1 VERAGFFASSS
12 TDASYDAG
20 PGHSGHRPGK
30 SATTRAALVVFVL
43 WGATLAGEHVARL
56 ASWRLGTTVLC
67 AGLVVWAGRHTSVLI
82 TIAAVLGLTGGAT
95 AWHAVPVVPTVAC
108 GGMARLVTDP
118 EGWRG
123 ATEAVVELNG
133 HRLRVTARGT
143 AAGRLAARVSGES
156 VRVEGRCSPAV
167 RRHERVRHVTGRLEA
182 RTVSEGFSPGSAAVR
197 ASTRV
202 RRAVT
207 DGVATMDHDK
217 RSLFTGL
224 VIGDDRDQ
232 PADMVARFRAS
243 GLSHL
248 CAVSGQNVAH
258 VLAAFSPLLRRRRPA
273 VRLAL
278 TLGLLAWFALLTRM
292 EPSVLRA
299 CTMAG
304 AVALNGAWRLVANPR
319 LILCLSAGGLLVVD
333 PMLAFSVGFA
343 LSVSAT
349 AGLAWL
355 SAPIGRHL
363 GVLTRGRVPRLRE
376 VTAATLAAQVGTAPV
391 LLLVFGSV
399 PVVSLVAN
407 PLAVGVAGIVM
418 LVGLPAALLAAVV
431 PVLEPVV
438 SRLLAVPVGWVDLV
452 ARVCAAVGPT
462 GAANLWCWAGV
473 GVVAA
478 VAWRRTRWRNG
489 AGATAV

>member
-1 VERAGFFASSS
+1 MVA
-12 TDASYDAG
+12 
-20 PGHSGHRPGK
+20 
-30 SATTRAALVVFVL
+30 VL
-43 WGATLAGEHVARL
+43 WAGTLVGEHVARL
-56 ASWRLGTTVLC
+56 ATWRLGATLVC
-67 AGLVVWAGRHTSVLI
+67 AGAVLLVGGRTSILVVV
-82 TIAAVLGLTGGAT
+82 AAVLGLTGGAA
-95 AWHAVPVVPTVAC
+95 AWHGVAVVPTVSC
-108 GGMARLVTDP
+108 GGSARLVTDP
-118 EGWRG
+118 ERWRG
-123 ATEAVVELNG
+123 AVEAVVEIDG
-133 HRLRVTARGT
+133 HRLRVIARGT
-143 AAGRLAARVSGES
+143 AAGRLGARVSGES
-156 VRVEGRCSPAV
+156 VHLEGRCSPAV

-182 RTVSEGFSPGSAAVR
+182 RHVSEEFSPGSAAVR

-207 DGVATMDHDK
+207 DGVATMDHEK

-232 PADMVARFRAS
+232 PSDMVARFRAS

-319 LILCLSAGGLLVVD
+319 LILCLSAGALLVVD

-355 SAPIGRHL
+355 SAPIARHL
-363 GVLTRGRVPRLRE
+363 AVLTRGRVPRLRE
-376 VTAATLAAQVGTAPV
+376 VTAATLAAQIGTAPV
-391 LLLVFGSV
+391 LVLVFGSV

-438 SRLLAVPVGWVDLV
+438 SRAVSVPVGWVDFV

-462 GAANLWCWAGV
+462 GTANTWCWSVV
-473 GVVAA
+473 GVLA
-478 VAWRRTRWRNG
+478 VVVWRRARRGNG
-489 AGATAV
+489 TGATAV

>member
-1 VERAGFFASSS
+1 VA
-12 TDASYDAG
+12 
-20 PGHSGHRPGK
+20 
-30 SATTRAALVVFVL
+30 VL
-43 WGATLAGEHVARL
+43 WCATLAGEHAPRL
-56 ASWRLGTTVLC
+56 ASWRLGASLLC
-67 AGLVVWAGRHTSVLI
+67 AGLVVWAGSRAIVLVAV
-82 TIAAVLGLTGGAT
+82 AAVLGLTGGAA
-95 AWHAVPVVPTVAC
+95 AWHGAPLVPTTAC
-108 GGMARLVTDP
+108 GGTARLVTDP
-118 EGWRG
+118 ERWRG
-123 ATEAVVELNG
+123 GTEAVVELDG
-133 HRLRVTARGT
+133 HRLQVTARGT

-156 VRVEGRCSPAV
+156 VRVEGRCSPTV

-182 RTVSEGFSPGSAAVR
+182 RSVSEEFSPGSAAVR

-202 RRAVT
+202 RRAVS
-207 DGVATMDHDK
+207 DGVATMDHEK

-232 PADMVARFRAS
+232 PTDMVARFRGT

-273 VRLAL
+273 VRLVL

-304 AVALNGAWRLVANPR
+304 AVALNGTWRLVANPR
-319 LILCLSAGGLLVVD
+319 LILCLSAGALLVVD

-355 SAPIGRHL
+355 SAPIARHL
-363 GVLTRGRVPRLRE
+363 AVLTRGRVPRLRE

-431 PVLEPVV
+431 PMLEPVV
-438 SRLLAVPVGWVDLV
+438 SRLMAVPVGWVDLV

-462 GAANLWCWAGV
+462 GTANLVCWAGV
-473 GVVAA
+473 AA
-478 VAWRRTRWRNG
+478 CALWAWRRSRRGNG